1 MTQQMDE
8 ELFIDGEP
16 NALFTEPLD
25 SYFCTAGFDPEFDIW
40 CTALWRGYRGT
51 WDITEKRLYLVGL
64 EGRLKD
70 GTDISVSAFFP
81 RQNDRVFAFWY
92 SGILQVPKGRMI
104 ESDLMSYRIY
114 ENDLFLTV
122 EKGIVVDSN
131 LRHNGIAADPNA
143 EDARFGCSPVAMT
156 FFGKRKSAVAPEAP
170 ANNVSLATFSIAEVL
185 DSEDEAEISARHQFQ
200 SKFHAVDPWALE
212 IAQTHFPLGTLVH
225 HDPCERFSQPRLW
238 KNYQDVAAF
247 ASERALTLDDEIVIQ
262 RVKGGWVLPYYL
274 AVWNGYVESE
284 EAVNDR
290 EDWFRQSE
298 EIAAANQRDDERNS
312 EDGCDE
318 D

>member
-8 ELFIDGEP
+8 KLFIDGEP

-25 SYFCTAGFDPEFDIW
+25 SYFAAAEFDPEFDIW

-70 GTDISVSAFFP
+70 GTDASVSAFFP
-81 RQNDRVFAFWY
+81 RQNDRAFAFWY

-104 ESDLMSYRIY
+104 KSDLMSYRIY

-122 EKGIVVDSN
+122 EKGVVIDSN
-131 LRHNGIAADPNA
+131 LRHNGIATDPNA

-156 FFGKRKSAVAPEAP
+156 IFGKKKSSIFPNAPE
-170 ANNVSLATFSIAEVL
+170 NNASTARFSFAEDF
-185 DSEDEAEISARHQFQ
+185 DSEEHVEKSTRFHGQSNFQ
-200 SKFHAVDPWALE
+200 PIDPWGLSPAK
-212 IAQTHFPLGTLVH
+212 THFRLGVLTH
-225 HDPCERFSQPRLW
+225 HGPCERFAQPKLW
-238 KNYQDVAAF
+238 INYKDVTEF
-247 ASERALTLDDEIVIQ
+247 ARQRSVALDTEIVIQ

-274 AVWNGYVESE
+274 AIWNGYVESE
-284 EAVNDR
+284 EAANDR
-290 EDWFRQSE
+290 EDCFRQSE
-298 EIAAANQRDDERNS
+298 ELADASQLDDELKR
-312 EDGCDE
+312 EEGFDE
-318 D
+318 E